1 MTKTHPL
8 GRVGAAVAAL
18 FVGLATLLL
27 LTPTARAASFIA
39 APPDVTTVINS
50 WKSGDPLFVQPGSP
64 LTSAQQS
71 DIRTALK
78 ESKAKIYVV
87 SLPDAT
93 VTEAQAGQLI
103 TQLGTALDQNGR
115 SAATV
120 AVLDGMSLF
129 AGSTDLPKGAAGQLA
144 KKATSANSD
153 VSTGMQDFVNRVNM
167 MASGDRSGA
176 MSNSSASGGGGGGV
190 WIGLLGVAV
199 VGGGGIWLISRRMKR
214 QREAKEAAELAAVR
228 QTVEEDVT
236 KFGEEIT
243 SLDLDA
249 RMLPAAGT
257 DTDWQHALDSY
268 EKAKTELAAVKRA
281 EDLGTVTSTLE
292 DGRYAL
298 AVVKA
303 KINNLP
309 LPERLPPCFFNP
321 QHGPSVRN
329 VRWAPP
335 GGALRDVPACAM
347 DAQAIE
353 RGFDPQMREVVMA
366 NGQRAP
372 YWNAGPAYQPY
383 AHGYYG
389 GFDGGGLLT
398 GMLVGTMLGSAF
410 GGWGMGGYAAG
421 YADGAAADSV
431 GGGDWGGGGGDWG
444 GGGSDWGGGD
454 FGGGDFGGGDW

>member
-8 GRVGAAVAAL
+8 RRVGAAAAAL
-18 FVGLATLLL
+18 FVGLAALFMLS
-27 LTPTARAASFIA
+27 PAARAA
-39 APPDVTTVINS
+39 APPDVATALAS
-50 WKSGDPLFVQPGSP
+50 WQSGDPLFVLSGSP
-64 LTSAQQS
+64 LNSEQQAGV
-71 DIRTALK
+71 REALK
-78 ESKAKIYVV
+78 ESKAKIYGVA
-87 SLPDAT
+87 LPDGSVAEAEAGQFMIQALDALDKAGRSNAT
-93 VTEAQAGQLI
+93 V
-103 TQLGTALDQNGR
+103 
-115 SAATV
+115 V
-120 AVLDGMSLF
+120 VLDGMSLF
-129 AGSTDLPKGAAGQLA
+129 AASKALPAGAPATLA
-144 KKATSANSD
+144 NLATSHNSD
-153 VSTGMQDFVNRVNM
+153 VVAGMKDFTNRVNLVIGGESRK
-167 MASGDRSGA
+167 ARSAESLANPGA
-176 MSNSSASGGGGGGV
+176 GSAAI
-190 WIGLLGVAV
+190 WYGLLGVAV
-199 VGGGGIWLISRRMKR
+199 IGGGGLWLISRRMKR
-214 QREAKEAAELAAVR
+214 QREAKEAAELAAVKK
-228 QTVEEDVT
+228 TVEEDVT

-243 SLDLDA
+243 ALDLDA

-268 EKAKTELAAVKRA
+268 EKAKTELAATKRA
-281 EDLGTVTSTLE
+281 DELRTVTATLE

-303 KINNLP
+303 KVNKEP
-309 LPERLPPCFFNP
+309 VPERLAPCFFNP

-353 RGFDPQMREVVMA
+353 RGFDPQMREVVLP

-383 AHGYYG
+383 ASGYYG

-410 GGWGMGGYAAG
+410 GGFGMGGYGAG
-421 YADGAAADSV
+421 YADGLAAD
-431 GGGDWGGGGGDWG
+431 GGGDWGGGGGDFG
-444 GGGSDWGGGD
+444 GGGDWGGGD